1 MKNNTNYLTSIRG
14 LACLMVVIAHI
25 ISVIPGI
32 GKNVSGCG
40 KIGVWLFFILSA
52 FLLTFQWLNKEDF
65 KIKDVIEFYIKRIF
79 RIFPCYIVTLII
91 AFLVGYITEPKTVM
105 KHILLMEGMGHFWTI
120 PVEFIFYIL
129 VPIIMFTIYKIRN
142 EKKSIL
148 FLIILFMISAI
159 LSPYTLYEENSINIR
174 WYLPVFLMGMIL
186 AFIYQKSEKK
196 QKQQVIY
203 DVIFFVMM
211 LMMTLSIPYVRN
223 LIFKIEP
230 DSYLLNKYLYF
241 GLAWSIVILAIQNS
255 KYVIDYLN
263 QSKILIYIEK
273 ISFSLYLIHFIVLNK
288 IKGNNVWI
296 NSLLIFI
303 ISMVI
308 AIIMNQLVEQPM
320 IRLAKRINKKL
331 RKEKKEEDNGKIQ
344 KNRNFN

>member
-25 ISVIPGI
+25 ISVIPGV

-52 FLLTFQWLNKEDF
+52 FLLTSQWLNKEEF

-91 AFLVGYITEPKTVM
+91 AFLVGYITEPKTVIR
-105 KHILLMEGMGHFWTI
+105 HIFLMEGMGHFWTI
-120 PVEFIFYIL
+120 PVEFVFYIL
-129 VPIIMFTIYKIRN
+129 VPIIMFFIDKIKNQKRA
-142 EKKSIL
+142 IL
-148 FLIILFMISAI
+148 FLIILLIATAI
-159 LSPYTLYEENSINIR
+159 LSPYTLYEENSIHIR
-174 WYLPVFLMGMIL
+174 WYMPVFLMGMIL
-186 AFIYQKSEKK
+186 AFTYQKFEKK
-196 QKQQVIY
+196 QEKKVIY
-203 DVIFFVMM
+203 DIIFFVIM
-211 LMMTLSIPYVRN
+211 LLMIVSIPYVRN

-230 DSYLLNKYLYF
+230 DGYLLNKYLFF

-255 KYVIDYLN
+255 KYIIHYFN
-263 QSKILIYIEK
+263 QSKILIYIGK

-288 IKGNNVWI
+288 IKGDNVLV

-303 ISMVI
+303 ISIIV

-320 IRLAKRINKKL
+320 IKLARKINKRL
-331 RKEKKEEDNGKIQ
+331 EKEKKEENNGKI
-344 KNRNFN
+344 

>member
-25 ISVIPGI
+25 ISVIPGV

-52 FLLTFQWLNKEDF
+52 FLLTSQWLNKEEF

-91 AFLVGYITEPKTVM
+91 AFLVGYITEPKTVIR
-105 KHILLMEGMGHFWTI
+105 HIFLMEGMGHFWTI
-120 PVEFIFYIL
+120 PVEFVFYIL
-129 VPIIMFTIYKIRN
+129 VPIIMFFIDKIKNQKRA
-142 EKKSIL
+142 IL
-148 FLIILFMISAI
+148 FLIILLIATAI
-159 LSPYTLYEENSINIR
+159 LSPYTLYEENSIHIR
-174 WYLPVFLMGMIL
+174 WYMPVFLMGMIL
-186 AFIYQKSEKK
+186 AFAYQKFEKK
-196 QKQQVIY
+196 QEKKVIY
-203 DVIFFVMM
+203 DIIFFVIM
-211 LMMTLSIPYVRN
+211 LLMIVSIPYVRN

-230 DSYLLNKYLYF
+230 DGYLLNKYLFF

-255 KYVIDYLN
+255 KYIIHYFN
-263 QSKILIYIEK
+263 QSKILIYIGK

-288 IKGNNVWI
+288 IKGDNVLV

-303 ISMVI
+303 ISIIV

-320 IRLAKRINKKL
+320 IKLARKINKRL
-331 RKEKKEEDNGKIQ
+331 EKEKKEENNGKI
-344 KNRNFN
+344 

>member
-25 ISVIPGI
+25 ISIIPGV

-40 KIGVWLFFILSA
+40 KIGVWLFFVLSA
-52 FLLTFQWLNKEDF
+52 FLLTFQWLNKEEF
-65 KIKDVIEFYIKRIF
+65 KAKDVTEFYIKRIF

-91 AFLVGYITEPKTVM
+91 AFLVGYITEPKTLI

-120 PVEFIFYIL
+120 PVEFTFYIL
-129 VPIIMFTIYKIRN
+129 VPVIMFIIHKIKN
-142 EKKSIL
+142 KKKSIL
-148 FLIILFMISAI
+148 FLIIVLMISAI
-159 LSPYTLYEENSINIR
+159 LSPYTLYKENSINIR
-174 WYLPVFLMGMIL
+174 WYIPVFLMGMIL
-186 AFIYQKSEKK
+186 AFVYEKFGKK
-196 QKQQVIY
+196 QKGKIIY
-203 DVIFFVMM
+203 DIIFFVSM
-211 LMMTLSIPYVRN
+211 LIFIVSIPYVRN

-230 DSYLLNKYLYF
+230 DGYLLNKYLFF

-255 KYVIDYLN
+255 KYIINYFN
-263 QSKILIYIEK
+263 QSKILIYIGK

-288 IKGNNVWI
+288 IKVDNVLV

-303 ISMVI
+303 ISMII

-320 IRLAKRINKKL
+320 IKLARKINQKIE
-331 RKEKKEEDNGKIQ
+331 KEKK
-344 KNRNFN
+344 